1 MKIINKAVDSRLS
14 IAAYNRGANY
24 KKLQLDRLSELM
36 LIIPLDKSRMASPV
50 VIFPSNSRE
59 FTIYD

>member
-14 IAAYNRGANY
+14 VAAYNRGANY
-24 KKLQLDRLSELM
+24 KKLHLDRLSDRM
-36 LIIPLDKSRMASPV
+36 VINPSGKSRMASLV